1 MGARLEIAVF
11 PWNPTSNF
19 WECMSKVVVYHIA
32 LMFFQQVRKSSF
44 YWNDDPRFP
53 WPSAIQFDAD
63 KQM

>member
-1 MGARLEIAVF
+1 
-11 PWNPTSNF
+11 
-19 WECMSKVVVYHIA
+19 MSKVVVYHIA